1 MDITLWLDW
10 VPLLWKGLVITIE
23 VTVLSAIVA
32 LLLAVVAGIC
42 SISKYRAIRG
52 LASCYV
58 LLFRGVS
65 LLILLFWAYF
75 ALPLLNVE
83 LTKLAA
89 AVLAIGLNYGAFGA
103 EIVRSSILAVPKG
116 QWEAAQALNL
126 TPAQRMLRVILPQA
140 LIRMLPP
147 FNNLMIELLKATS
160 LIYFITLADL
170 TYQASV
176 LRGIYLPQTAQ
187 IYALLLLIYFVLAKC
202 ISVISRLLERKLS
215 AGRG

>member
-1 MDITLWLDW
+1 MLWR
-10 VPLLWKGLVITIE
+10 GLIVTIE
-23 VTVLSAIVA
+23 VTVLSAVVA
-32 LLLAVVAGIC
+32 LMLAVVVGIC
-42 SISKYRAIRG
+42 SVSKYRAIRG
-52 LASCYV
+52 LAYGYV

-75 ALPLLNVE
+75 ALPLMNIE

-89 AVLAIGLNYGAFGA
+89 AVLAIGFNYGAFGA
-103 EIVRSSILAVPKG
+103 EIVRSSILVVPKG

-126 TPAQRMLRVILPQA
+126 TPIQRMVRIIFPQA

-176 LRGIYLPQTAQ
+176 LRGLYLPQTAQ
-187 IYALLLLIYFVLAKC
+187 IYALLLIIYFVLAKC
-202 ISVISRLLERKLS
+202 ISILSRQLERKLS